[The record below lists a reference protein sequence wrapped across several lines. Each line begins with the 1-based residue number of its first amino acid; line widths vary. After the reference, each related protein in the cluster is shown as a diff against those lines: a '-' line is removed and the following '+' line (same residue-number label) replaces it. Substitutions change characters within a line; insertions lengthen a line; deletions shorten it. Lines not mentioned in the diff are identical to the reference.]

1 MLVSRLLRSLLRFL
15 SPGIVPEGG
24 GAPEPD
30 PAPVAEVTPPA
41 DTPAPEAAAPA
52 AAPAEPAKKDEP
64 ADPFAGLNKVL
75 EDMSADGAKEKPPEP
90 TPTPTPAPKAAAQK
104 PGEPPAAK
112 TDDFDYTPPEGS
124 TPRAKERWF
133 QLAGRAKQV
142 PELERKF
149 TETSTQLEAVRGL
162 VNDSGL
168 SAQEFADFMET
179 ARLFKQGDEKALQTL
194 DNLRAELATRLGK
207 EVPGVDLLA
216 AHADL
221 KADVESMTLTKERAL
236 EIARGRDAEKR
247 LQGRDAEQTELGQI
261 RTAVDTGKN
270 DMATALQ
277 QRAGTPGHEAK
288 MAYIGQYFADEA
300 KRTQFVKTYEPK
312 QWAAAAL
319 MLYDAYNPP
328 APAVLPGP
336 QPLRPTGHRAGAPVQ
351 TGPVT
356 PEGAVMRA
364 FDRIGM

>member
-24 GAPEPD
+24 GTPEPT

-41 DTPAPEAAAPA
+41 DTPEPTAAPV
-52 AAPAEPAKKDEP
+52 AAPAEPEKTEP
-64 ADPFAGLNKVL
+64 ADPFSGLNKVL
-75 EDMSADGAKEKPPEP
+75 EDMSADGAKEPPQ
-90 TPTPTPAPKAAAQK
+90 PTPAPTPAPVAAAPK

-112 TDDFDYTPPEGS
+112 KDDFDYTPPEGS
-124 TPRAKERWF
+124 SERAKERWN
-133 QLAGRAKQV
+133 QLTERAKQV
-142 PELERKF
+142 PELERRA
-149 TETSTQLEAVRGL
+149 TEVTAQLQSVREL
-162 VNDSGL
+162 VNESGL
-168 SAQEFADFMET
+168 DAREFADFMET
-179 ARLFKQGDEKALQTL
+179 ARLFKQGDAKALQTL
-194 DNLRAELATRLGK
+194 DNLRADLATRLGK

-216 AHADL
+216 AHPDL

-247 LQGRDAEQTELGQI
+247 LQGRDAEQTELSQI
-261 RTAVDTGKN
+261 RTSVESGKEA
-270 DMATALQ
+270 MATALS

-288 MAYIGQYFADEA
+288 MQYIASYFSDEA
-300 KRTQFVKTYEPK
+300 KRLKFAKTYRPE
-312 QWAAAAL
+312 QWAEAAL
-319 MLYDAYNPP
+319 MIYDAYSPP
-328 APAVLPGP
+328 APATLPGP

-356 PEGAVMRA
+356 AEGAVSRA

>member
-1 MLVSRLLRSLLRFL
+1 MLKKLPLLLNDE
-15 SPGIVPEGG
+15 PGDT
-24 GAPEPD
+24 GAGNPPAD
-30 PAPVAEVTPPA
+30 PPTPPA
-41 DTPAPEAAAPA
+41 GDPPAGDPPAQDPPA
-52 AAPAEPAKKDEP
+52 ADPPKKDEP

-90 TPTPTPAPKAAAQK
+90 TPTPTPAPKAAAPK
-104 PGEPPAAK
+104 PADPPK
-112 TDDFDYTPPEGS
+112 KDDFDYTPPEGS
-124 TPRAKERWF
+124 SDRAKERWN
-133 QLAGRAKQV
+133 QLTERAKQV
-142 PELERKF
+142 PELERRA
-149 TETSTQLEAVRGL
+149 TEVTGQLEAVRGL

-168 SAQEFADFMET
+168 NAQEFADFMET

-216 AHADL
+216 AHPDL

-247 LQGRDAEQTELGQI
+247 LQGRDAEQTELSQI
-261 RTAVDTGKN
+261 RTSVESGKEA
-270 DMATALQ
+270 MATALS

-288 MAYIGQYFADEA
+288 MQYIASYFSDEG
-300 KRTQFVKTYEPK
+300 KRLKFAKTYRPE
-312 QWAAAAL
+312 QWAEAAL
-319 MLYDAYNPP
+319 MIYDAYSPP
-328 APAVLPGP
+328 AAPTLPGP

-356 PEGAVMRA
+356 AEGAVSRA